1 MNVVRITQQTAILA
15 GLTSINILA
24 YSSLVLAQQRACV
37 TTDES
42 TTVCGI
48 LQTKPSKENNNYPV
62 FEKEG
67 FAIKLNGCK
76 KISTDVIECQFAL
89 KNLRDT
95 NRGVTFTSARL
106 FDDSGIST
114 DGEGGGFSKGEG
126 GAHIPPGISL
136 RGFTRFKGVAKN
148 SKLVLLELSFNG
160 EDGRFMTQFKL

>member
-24 YSSLVLAQQRACV
+24 YSSLVLAQQRA
-37 TTDES
+37 
-42 TTVCGI
+42 